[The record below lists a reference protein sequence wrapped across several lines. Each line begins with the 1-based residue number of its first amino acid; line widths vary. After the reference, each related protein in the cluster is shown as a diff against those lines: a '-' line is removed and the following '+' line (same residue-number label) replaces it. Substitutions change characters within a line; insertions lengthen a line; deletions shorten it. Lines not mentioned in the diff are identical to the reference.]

1 MDIKRSIK
9 SGWLTN
15 TLLQYIRIYMNIHF
29 SLKKKII
36 SLQFHFTLIRTLLEI
51 PPVFHV
57 YKSNFRLYRIFVF
70 KKKLSRYISR

>member
-36 SLQFHFTLIRTLLEI
+36 LLQFHFTLFDKNVIRNSASVSCL
-51 PPVFHV
+51 
-57 YKSNFRLYRIFVF
+57 
-70 KKKLSRYISR
+70 